1 MEYRKLNPSLPQTT
15 ALLRDARIR
24 SLRGRRIWDSRGR
37 PTIEAEVELEDGSVG
52 LGQAPAGASTGSRE
66 ARELRDGGDRLG
78 GLDVSQAIERID
90 RVLKPRLI
98 GRISARQSEIDAE
111 LIAADPSPEK
121 GQLGGNTTL
130 AVSLACA
137 RAAAAARGLPL
148 FEHLA
153 ELAQRPAGQAWTL
166 PLPQIQIFG
175 GGAHAAQRIDI
186 QDLMITCPAAASAA
200 QALEW
205 TARVYAAAGELMRDR
220 GSRQGVADEGGWWP
234 AFDRNEDAL
243 DALVQSIERAGLR
256 PGAEVW
262 IALDIAATQLAT
274 AGGYRLGLE
283 ARLLDRTA
291 MIEMLS
297 GWCQRYPILSIEDPL
312 SEDDTE
318 GFAAITKELG
328 GRMQVVGDDY
338 LVTDASRIALAATAG
353 AANTVLLK
361 PNQRGTISETWAAW
375 QQARASSYQGIVSA
389 RSGETED
396 QSIVHL
402 AIGWDVG
409 QLKVGSFARGERTVK
424 WNELLRLEDRL
435 GSKARFAGWSGLA
448 ARRSSNPAV

>member
-1 MEYRKLNPSLPQTT
+1 
-15 ALLRDARIR
+15 
-24 SLRGRRIWDSRGR
+24 
-37 PTIEAEVELEDGSVG
+37 
-52 LGQAPAGASTGSRE
+52 
-66 ARELRDGGDRLG
+66 
-78 GLDVSQAIERID
+78 
-90 RVLKPRLI
+90 
-98 GRISARQSEIDAE
+98 
-111 LIAADPSPEK
+111 
-121 GQLGGNTTL
+121 
-130 AVSLACA
+130 
-137 RAAAAARGLPL
+137 
-148 FEHLA
+148 
-153 ELAQRPAGQAWTL
+153 
-166 PLPQIQIFG
+166 
-175 GGAHAAQRIDI
+175 
-186 QDLMITCPAAASAA
+186 
-200 QALEW
+200 
-205 TARVYAAAGELMRDR
+205 MRDR

-256 PGAEVW
+256 PGVEVW

-338 LVTDASRIALAATAG
+338 LVTDASRIALAAAAG